1 VQRRGAL
8 AAARV
13 TTHERAPGLFV
24 ERIEPEQLL
33 RMLDR
38 VPERPIVFEEADKTR
53 QNLARP
59 LMETFAVGV
68 NPLARALG
76 QEVALIQTCRFLQR
90 STVSL
95 QAAIGAGL
103 EGHQVHDRAD
113 LSAPRQSAR
122 TRIDDEGV
130 QLGPAFPEVVQLAAE
145 IGQRL
150 RVARFRP
157 EGACDPLTLDRSAAG
172 MENQE
177 GDELLLS
184 RARQT
189 GGGTTVGENTEASEQ
204 LDAKNW
210 RDSHGSTLHAIAK
223 RKRHGDR
230 HEGRFLKTP
239 FTSGSTTSRND
250 KRAGARRRACG
261 RVGNAGMPAHHESS

>member
-1 VQRRGAL
+1 
-8 AAARV
+8 V

-24 ERIEPEQLL
+24 ERIEAERLL
-33 RMLDR
+33 GALDR
-38 VPERPIVFEEADKTR
+38 IPEGSIVFEKVDKTR
-53 QNLARP
+53 ENLSRT
-59 LMETFAVGV
+59 LTETFPVRINPLTRAVG
-68 NPLARALG
+68 
-76 QEVALIQTCRFLQR
+76 EDVAFIRTCRLVQGG
-90 STVSL
+90 TVSS
-95 QAAIGAGL
+95 QAAIGGGL

-113 LSAPRQSAR
+113 LSAPRQGAR
-122 TRIDDEGV
+122 ARIDESV
-130 QLGPAFPEVVQLAAE
+130 QLGPPFPEVVQLAAE

-150 RVARFRP
+150 GVARFRP
-157 EGACDPLTLDRSAAG
+157 ERACDPLTLDRSAAG

>member
-24 ERIEPEQLL
+24 ERIESEQLL
-33 RMLDR
+33 RKLNR
-38 VPERPIVFEEADKTR
+38 VPEGPIVFEEATKTR
-53 QNLARP
+53 QNLPRP
-59 LMETFAVGV
+59 LTETFPVGV
-68 NPLARALG
+68 NPLTRTLG

-95 QAAIGAGL
+95 QAAIGSSL
-103 EGHQVHDRAD
+103 EDHQVDDRAE
-113 LSAPRQSAR
+113 LSAPGQSAR
-122 TRIDDEGV
+122 TRIDEGV
-130 QLGPAFPEVVQLAAE
+130 QLGPAFPEVVQLAAK

-177 GDELLLS
+177 GDQLLLS
-184 RARQT
+184 RAWWT
-189 GGGTTVGENTEASEQ
+189 GGRTAVDENTEASEQ
-204 LDAKNW
+204 LDAQNE
-210 RDSHGSTLHAIAK
+210 RSSHGSRLHAIASAVASSASSYDH
-223 RKRHGDR
+223 RKSVAQCVTD
-230 HEGRFLKTP
+230 
-239 FTSGSTTSRND
+239 
-250 KRAGARRRACG
+250 
-261 RVGNAGMPAHHESS
+261 